1 MKKKIKKFQT
11 KQKQKLKIPEFWSR
25 CEPIS
30 VKKND
35 TLGCEKKNIK
45 KKKNFKKFEKP

>member
-35 TLGCEKKNIK
+35 TLGCEKKISKNFKK
-45 KKKNFKKFEKP
+45 KKKNLF